1 LVLPYIICLQQHW
14 YMLNTLE
21 NMQQITSK
29 MKTKA
34 NEQKQNKK
42 ASDVIDFVDIS
53 KLSLIQ
59 IVLFL
64 PYL

>member
-1 LVLPYIICLQQHW
+1 
-14 YMLNTLE
+14 MLNTLE
-21 NMQQITSK
+21 NMQQINSK
-29 MKTKA
+29 IKS
-34 NEQKQNKK
+34 NEQKKDKK

-53 KLSLIQ
+53 EFSLIQ

>member
-1 LVLPYIICLQQHW
+1 
-14 YMLNTLE
+14 MLNTLE
-21 NMQQITSK
+21 NMQQITNK